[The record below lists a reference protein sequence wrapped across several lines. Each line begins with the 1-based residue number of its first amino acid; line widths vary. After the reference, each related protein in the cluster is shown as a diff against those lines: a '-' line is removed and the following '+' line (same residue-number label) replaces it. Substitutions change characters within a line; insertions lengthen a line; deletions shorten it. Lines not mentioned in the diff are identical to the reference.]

1 MLQSSKESRGAMH
14 KHLILLTAVALLL
27 LGACAS
33 SNAPPPTPSLTVGF
47 ADDNTASRMGSPVI
61 EIKAANPQPLVTA
74 ELVSPGGTVIA
85 SAPGQLEPQI
95 PAGGGGWF
103 GPSIGVFGGS
113 WGSSSGGGV
122 GIGVPLGGYGG
133 TATVPEGDLVRSR
146 ALILV
151 PDMAAYRRN
160 WETSIVRV
168 KFANAAGDART
179 AEIPAPSP
187 GGR

>member
-1 MLQSSKESRGAMH
+1 MH
-14 KHLILLTAVALLL
+14 KRLILLTAAVLPV
-27 LGACAS
+27 LGACADH
-33 SNAPPPTPSLTVGF
+33 SNSPPPTPSLVVGF

-74 ELVSPGGTVIA
+74 ELVSAGGSVIA

-133 TATVPEGDLVRSR
+133 SATVPQGDLVRSR

-151 PDMAAYRRN
+151 PDMASYRRN
-160 WETSIVRV
+160 WETSVVRV
-168 KFANAAGDART
+168 KFANSAGDARS

>member
-1 MLQSSKESRGAMH
+1 MH
-14 KHLILLTAVALLL
+14 KSLILLTGAALL
-27 LGACAS
+27 LGACAES

-74 ELVSPGGTVIA
+74 ELVSAGGSVVA

-95 PAGGGGWF
+95 PAGGGGWY

-133 TATVPEGDLVRSR
+133 YGSATVPPGDLVRSR

-151 PDMAAYRRN
+151 PDMAAYRRD
-160 WETSIVRV
+160 WENSVVRV
-168 KFANAAGDART
+168 KFGSNASETRT
-179 AEIPAPSP
+179 ADIPAPSP

>member
-1 MLQSSKESRGAMH
+1 MY
-14 KHLILLTAVALLL
+14 KHLILFIAAASL
-27 LGACAS
+27 LGACADRP
-33 SNAPPPTPSLTVGF
+33 AAPPTPTLTVGF
-47 ADDNTASRMGSPVI
+47 ADDSTAARMGSPVI
-61 EIKAANPQPLVTA
+61 EVKAANPQPLVTA
-74 ELVSPGGTVIA
+74 ELVSAGGNVLA

-133 TATVPEGDLVRSR
+133 SATVPQGDLVRSR

-151 PDMAAYRRN
+151 PDMESYRRN
-160 WETSIVRV
+160 WENSMVRV
-168 KFANAAGDART
+168 KFGTAAGDART
-179 AEIPAPSP
+179 ADIPAPAP

>member
-1 MLQSSKESRGAMH
+1 
-14 KHLILLTAVALLL
+14 
-27 LGACAS
+27 
-33 SNAPPPTPSLTVGF
+33 
-47 ADDNTASRMGSPVI
+47 MGSPVI
-61 EIKAANPQPLVTA
+61 EVKAANPQPLVTA
-74 ELVSPGGTVIA
+74 ELVSAGTVVA

-113 WGSSSGGGV
+113 WGSSSGGGI

-133 TATVPEGDLVRSR
+133 SASVPQGDLVRSR

-151 PDMAAYRRN
+151 PDMDSYRRN
-160 WETSIVRV
+160 WETSVVRV
-168 KFANAAGDART
+168 KFASASGEART
-179 AEIPAPSP
+179 AEIPAPAP

>member
-1 MLQSSKESRGAMH
+1 MH
-14 KHLILLTAVALLL
+14 KHLILLTATLPL
-27 LGACAS
+27 LGACANGNS
-33 SNAPPPTPSLTVGF
+33 APPPTPSLTVGF

-74 ELVSPGGTVIA
+74 ELVSAGGSVVA
-85 SAPGQLEPQI
+85 SAPGQLEPQL
-95 PAGGGGWF
+95 PAGGGGWY

-133 TATVPEGDLVRSR
+133 YGSATVPEGDLVRSR

-151 PDMAAYRRN
+151 PDMAAYRRS
-160 WETSIVRV
+160 WETSVVRV
-168 KFANAAGDART
+168 KFVNTAGDART

>member
-1 MLQSSKESRGAMH
+1 M
-14 KHLILLTAVALLL
+14 
-27 LGACAS
+27 
-33 SNAPPPTPSLTVGF
+33 
-47 ADDNTASRMGSPVI
+47 
-61 EIKAANPQPLVTA
+61 
-74 ELVSPGGTVIA
+74 A

-95 PAGGGGWF
+95 PAGGGGWY

-133 TATVPEGDLVRSR
+133 YGSATVPPGDLVRSR

-151 PDMAAYRRN
+151 PDMAAYRRD
-160 WETSIVRV
+160 WENSVVRV
-168 KFANAAGDART
+168 KFGSNASETRT
-179 AEIPAPSP
+179 ADIPAPSP

>member
-1 MLQSSKESRGAMH
+1 MH
-14 KHLILLTAVALLL
+14 KHLISLAIVGVLLS
-27 LGACAS
+27 ACADKP
-33 SNAPPPTPSLTVGF
+33 ATPPTPSMTVAFG
-47 ADDNTASRMGSPVI
+47 DETTAARLGSPVI
-61 EIKAANPQPLVTA
+61 EIKAANPQALVTA
-74 ELVSPGGTVIA
+74 ELVSAGGTVIA
-85 SAPGQLEPQI
+85 AAPGQLEPQV

-133 TATVPEGDLVRSR
+133 SATVPPGDLVRSR

-151 PDMAAYRRN
+151 PNMESYRRN
-160 WETSIVRV
+160 WENYLVRV
-168 KFANAAGDART
+168 KFGNAASGVST
-179 AEIPAPSP
+179 AEIPAPAP

>member
-1 MLQSSKESRGAMH
+1 MH
-14 KHLILLTAVALLL
+14 KRLILLTAAVLPV
-27 LGACAS
+27 LGACADHS
-33 SNAPPPTPSLTVGF
+33 SSPPPTPSLVVGF

-74 ELVSPGGTVIA
+74 ELVSAGGSVIA

-133 TATVPEGDLVRSR
+133 SATVPQGDLVRSR

-151 PDMAAYRRN
+151 PDMASYRRN
-160 WETSIVRV
+160 WETSVVRV
-168 KFANAAGDART
+168 KFANAAGDARS

>member
-1 MLQSSKESRGAMH
+1 MH
-14 KHLILLTAVALLL
+14 KRLILLTAAVLPV
-27 LGACAS
+27 LGACADR
-33 SNAPPPTPSLTVGF
+33 SNSPPPTPSLIVGF
-47 ADDNTASRMGSPVI
+47 ADDNTASRVGSPVI

-74 ELVSPGGTVIA
+74 ELVSAGGSVIA

-133 TATVPEGDLVRSR
+133 SATVPQGDLVRSR

-151 PDMAAYRRN
+151 PDMASYRRN
-160 WETSIVRV
+160 WETSVVRV
-168 KFANAAGDART
+168 KFANAAGDARS